1 MANSKHRCS
10 QGECASRTLSVSR
23 SPVLWCT
30 TCISPRKVTD
40 GSHSSEWAALYGP
53 FDVRKWSFL
62 EEPDCITRALSKHG
76 VFSGWRT
83 RASQRFRALGGG
95 VPTPRGQLG
104 GGGTISREHGFPITA
119 RKKVGP
125 WSYDHKEVN
134 SASNW
139 ARKWILPQSLERRT
153 QPS

>member
-1 MANSKHRCS
+1 MDLTPVSGLHYMAHL
-10 QGECASRTLSVSR
+10 TLGNGVSWR
-23 SPVLWCT
+23 SLT
-30 TCISPRKVTD
+30 
-40 GSHSSEWAALYGP
+40 
-53 FDVRKWSFL
+53 
-62 EEPDCITRALSKHG
+62 
-76 VFSGWRT
+76 
-83 RASQRFRALGGG
+83 ASQEPFPSMGFSLAGEQEQARDSEHWEGG

-134 SASNW
+134 SANNW
-139 ARKWILPQSLERRT
+139 ARTWILPQSLERRT